1 MSHFKRHRKHTNMDE
16 EDSAKSLSDGEDLEP
31 IEEEKKSS

>member
-1 MSHFKRHRKHTNMDE
+1 MEE
-16 EDSAKSLSDGEDLEP
+16 EDSAKSLSDIEELDP